1 MQCAINFV
9 ENSLKI
15 FRPGDSVELA
25 IELQVEEVTN
35 IDGERIFLQ

>member
-9 ENSLKI
+9 ENSLRI

-25 IELQVEEVTN
+25 IELQVEEVTKV
-35 IDGERIFLQ
+35 DGENVFE